1 MFVGLGLVGAYKRGD
16 QDERKA
22 VAADE
27 FGEDRGTCLVEVL
40 APDKSEAVGRRGSG
54 VTVGKSDP
62 GRLGVKLG
70 RGIRG
75 LIKLRDRDA

>member
-1 MFVGLGLVGAYKRGD
+1 MF
-16 QDERKA
+16 A
-22 VAADE
+22 VRSNFGWVTLFSCADE